1 MLTGE
6 AAWGDSPGAMS
17 PLRVFPQTRTRGQG
31 SRPGTWPAGA
41 PRLGHGGGASSVHLL
56 EDSAS
61 PGSTAP
67 ICRPPPL
74 ATPGTVHSP
83 AGPDPDFLA

>member
-1 MLTGE
+1 MGRL
-6 AAWGDSPGAMS
+6 S
-17 PLRVFPQTRTRGQG
+17 G
-31 SRPGTWPAGA
+31 SHVSTEGV
-41 PRLGHGGGASSVHLL
+41 SSG
-56 EDSAS
+56 EDSGGRGAGLARGRQERQGRGMEAG
-61 PGSTAP
+61 PVLYTFWKTPPPP